1 VTNTQY
7 DDGGRSREEAKQK
20 APDLVS
26 GQIRALLMG
35 GSPSWNELSNIQ
47 AMLGE
52 KPDEFSDAAGS
63 ACKGGDA
70 GGQPFNEGLPHALII
85 MASPSAKQ

>member
-1 VTNTQY
+1 
-7 DDGGRSREEAKQK
+7 
-20 APDLVS
+20 
-26 GQIRALLMG
+26 MG

-85 MASPSAKQ
+85 MASPSAKTQFKNHRHSLSRQILQLPAMPAVART